1 MSDFAQK
8 WGQSIAL
15 PYAQRWRT
23 VAIRGALAVAFGLV
37 ALFAPGP
44 TLLSFVLLFAIY
56 AVADGVAELY
66 LAARGAGD
74 GIGWRR
80 WAPLVLGGVAS
91 LAAAA
96 VALLW
101 PDITVLV
108 FILLM
113 AFWSF
118 VSGVMMVAAAVFFG
132 AAPGRLWLALAGV
145 ASIVFGAAL
154 AIAPLVGA
162 LVLTWWLGA
171 YALAFGVALLI
182 MAYRLRAHDR
192 SPPAIGS
199 A

>member
-15 PYAQRWRT
+15 PFARSWGT
-23 VAIRGALAVAFGLV
+23 IAMRGAFAVALGLA
-37 ALFAPGP
+37 ALFAPGAAM
-44 TLLSFVLLFAIY
+44 LSFVLLFAIY
-56 AVADGVAELY
+56 ALADGAAELY
-66 LAARGAGD
+66 LAARCARD

-80 WAPLVLGGVAS
+80 WGPLLLGGLAS

-101 PDITVLV
+101 PGITVLV

-118 VSGVMMVAAAVFFG
+118 VSGVMMVATAAFFG
-132 AAPGRLWLALAGV
+132 AAPGRLWLALAGA

-154 AIAPLVGA
+154 AIAPLIGA

-171 YALAFGVALLI
+171 YALAFGVALLV